1 MVSGA
6 ISDLFQMEIVD
17 QVYAC
22 NVSNEKFYKEDE
34 VRKKTH

>member
-6 ISDLFQMEIVD
+6 ISDLFQMEIVN

-34 VRKKTH
+34 VEKKTH